1 MEFERCSRWDVTK
14 TIVRVGGARL
24 GRYGTY
30 LPVGRLFSNHHHN
43 GCEGL

>member
-1 MEFERCSRWDVTK
+1 MQQMERDKGDCP
-14 TIVRVGGARL
+14 GGRARL

-43 GCEGL
+43 GCERL